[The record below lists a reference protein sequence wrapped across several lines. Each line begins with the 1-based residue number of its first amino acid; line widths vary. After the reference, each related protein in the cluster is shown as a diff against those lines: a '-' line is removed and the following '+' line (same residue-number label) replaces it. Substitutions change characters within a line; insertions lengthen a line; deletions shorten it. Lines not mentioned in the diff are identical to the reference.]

1 MHINDLLQLEKDI
14 AKPNSKEMV
23 GIEEDSNEFQLVD
36 ESSKK
41 QTTEKESPIK
51 SSSTMNEPVGIKKI
65 TLTEAQQKDLKRKF
79 NKYDQQ
85 FEPKK

>member
-85 FEPKK
+85 FEPKR